1 MIMNEINSMWMFQ
14 RCIWKSYLA
23 TATDQYRPLGRR
35 ESRVR
40 LHPSSTLADAPKS
53 ARTTAAQAH
62 RSAVEALP
70 ADWLMFEELSRSGR
84 VAHVRCCT
92 LVSPITVALMAGPAR
107 LSLDAV
113 SEADAGRW

>member
-1 MIMNEINSMWMFQ
+1 M
-14 RCIWKSYLA
+14 YVTAVDLA
-23 TATDQYRPLGRR
+23 RLIRAPTSAALCLCLSADLTLLPLRR

-53 ARTTAAQAH
+53 ARTTVAQAH
-62 RSAVEALP
+62 RAALEALP

-107 LSLDAV
+107 LPLDAV
-113 SEADAGRW
+113 SEADAG

>member
-1 MIMNEINSMWMFQ
+1 M
-14 RCIWKSYLA
+14 
-23 TATDQYRPLGRR
+23 
-35 ESRVR
+35 R

-62 RSAVEALP
+62 RAAVEALP

-92 LVSPITVALMAGPAR
+92 LVSPITVALLAGPAR
-107 LSLDAV
+107 LPLDAV
-113 SEADAGRW
+113 SEADAG